1 MEQAEAVL
9 KELGVET
16 EMDVMSA
23 HRTPEKVLDY
33 SRQAYKRGVGVIIAG
48 AGGAS
53 PPCRRSGSGKPTAG
67 NRSTYQIVQLDRRM
81 GFRTFDASDAFRR
94 TGGHRCIGR
103 SQKRRHTGCPD
114 TRHRRQSPARENNT
128 VQGTNEGKSIQGIGK
143 STPLDFL
150 NPLFKPFTYE
160 RLPEISGRRF
170 SRKHKKLRRL

>member
-1 MEQAEAVL
+1 MGSDSDLKIMEQAEAVL

-33 SRQAYKRGVGVIIAG
+33 SRQAYKR
-48 AGGAS
+48 
-53 PPCRRSGSGKPTAG
+53 GSGKPTAG

-170 SRKHKKLRRL
+170 SLKHKKLRRL